1 MASGFIYLIILGMWA
16 AYFLPKWITSHDEA
30 SGKSAERYKSAMRVV
45 GETGSLTASTNST
58 ESIKRQNQI
67 ANRRMI
73 FGSLTFSFIVVGILC
88 ALGVFSNLILLIP
101 TTAIAI
107 YIVNVRRQLIAA
119 QLHER
124 RVRAFEKISTATVI
138 TEPVERVT
146 FSSRVDFVVEN
157 KEHWIPLIER
167 IDTAGVVVIPK
178 EGPTWQPT
186 SVPKPTYA
194 TAPKA
199 IPSNRVIDLTIPGVW
214 SASQQIGSEEDLLPS
229 RDELFDQE
237 LEENAAFRNL
247 GAVNE

>member
-16 AYFLPKWITSHDEA
+16 AYFLPKWMISHDVA

-45 GETGSLTASTNST
+45 GETGSTSIVN
-58 ESIKRQNQI
+58 ESENFKKQNQI
-67 ANRRMI
+67 SNRRII
-73 FGSLTFSFIVVGILC
+73 FGALIFLLVVIGALCTVGIISTS
-88 ALGVFSNLILLIP
+88 VLLIP
-101 TTAIAI
+101 TTALAI
-107 YIVNVRRQLIAA
+107 YVIHVRRQVVAA
-119 QLHER
+119 QLKAR
-124 RVRAFEKISTATVI
+124 RIKAFEKISSASVI
-138 TEPVERVT
+138 TEPIERVT
-146 FSSRVDFVVEN
+146 FSAKIDFASEN

-178 EGPTWQPT
+178 DGTAWQPT

-199 IPSNRVIDLTIPGVW
+199 IPSNRIIDLTIPGAW
-214 SASQQIGSEEDLLPS
+214 IAAQQASTESELLPS

-237 LEENAAFRNL
+237 LAENAANEKY